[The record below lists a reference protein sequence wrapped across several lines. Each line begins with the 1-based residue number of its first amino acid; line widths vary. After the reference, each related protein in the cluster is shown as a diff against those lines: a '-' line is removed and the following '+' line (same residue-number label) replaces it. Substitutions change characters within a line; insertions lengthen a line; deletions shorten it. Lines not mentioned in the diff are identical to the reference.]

1 MRSGFNVYIGFDPQ
15 ETVAYHV
22 LSHSILRR
30 ASAPV
35 SITPLVRSALPNF
48 ARERGPLE
56 STEFSISRFMVPS
69 LSGFKGYSLF
79 LDCDM
84 LCLAN
89 VHELLFEV
97 VRNPGKAVYVV
108 KHDYTP
114 SGATK
119 FLGQTQTTY
128 PRKNWSSVMLF
139 NNERCKALD
148 PAYVNTAHG
157 LDMHRFAWLADDQIG
172 ELPREWN
179 WLVGEY
185 LPNDAA
191 KILHYT
197 LGGPYFPEYRKTD
210 HADLWFAELDSL
222 LHPIAA

>member
-1 MRSGFNVYIGFDPQ
+1 MRSGFNVYIGFDQ
-15 ETVAYHV
+15 KETVAYHV

-35 SITPLVRSALPNF
+35 SITPLVRSALPDF

-114 SGATK
+114 RGGTK
-119 FLGQTQTTY
+119 FLGQEQTAY

-139 NNERCKALD
+139 ANERCKALT

-157 LDMHRFAWLADDQIG
+157 LDLHRFAWLADDHIG

-185 LPNDAA
+185 PANDAA
-191 KILHYT
+191 KILHWT
-197 LGGPYFPEYRKTD
+197 LGGPYFPEYRQAD